1 MTFTETLRHSV
12 RQDPDIIVMGEVRD
26 TFSAETAIQASLT
39 GHKVLTTFHTEDAVG
54 ARWLAIRCGYQGLSE
69 QAYLDGLLHDIAKHL
84 LIAALKEI
92 VRCGEFSIKLS
103 DSLVVE
109 VLATMHIEQGV

>member
-1 MTFTETLRHSV
+1 MPVTI
-12 RQDPDIIVMGEVRD
+12 D
-26 TFSAETAIQASLT
+26 
-39 GHKVLTTFHTEDAVG
+39 
-54 ARWLAIRCGYQGLSE
+54 
-69 QAYLDGLLHDIAKHL
+69 DIAKHL

-92 VRCGEFSIKLS
+92 IRCGEFSIKLS

>member
-1 MTFTETLRHSV
+1 MTRLGSGKAAQVVEQACLEGDSGPQGLLVLRYLPNLWRHAL
-12 RQDPDIIVMGEVRD
+12 GC
-26 TFSAETAIQASLT
+26 AL
-39 GHKVLTTFHTEDAVG
+39 G
-54 ARWLAIRCGYQGLSE
+54 ARWLAICCGYQGLSE

-92 VRCGEFSIKLS
+92 IRCGEFSIKLS